1 MNISFKS
8 DIYSKRIKMDA
19 GEIISLILK
28 GYKER
33 NRNMPSFVGNDSNT
47 SFYISMKRGK
57 DKCPVQIRLS
67 NHGTYLRTW
76 VDRTNLENSNERLQD
91 PSHCINI
98 SIVFIDDGKDL
109 TNDCEGQTNCDNC
122 QITPC
127 IPQTF
132 DGQNDLGHPF
142 QVQQYTYCSRTIR
155 KRYLKGIVGA
165 IIRAL
170 RTGKYTDPLSKVTK
184 RKAANK
190 TLDSSY
196 PITPQNNKTDK
207 NESKNMKG
215 KNTIRLTESELK
227 KVITESVKKVLN
239 EAPAHDWDN
248 FAKPIKDNVKQ
259 AALSAIDKTFNEMW
273 NYYTN
278 GRFDTDFDGSMDK
291 AQSLWAYMR
300 VGLMSNIQKSV
311 QEAFGIMPEGLPN
324 WRDRYDRM

>member
-1 MNISFKS
+1 MIITFLS
-8 DIYSKRIKMDA
+8 DIYSKRIEMDA

-28 GYKER
+28 GYKEK
-33 NRNMPSFVGNDSNT
+33 NRNMPSFVSNDSNT
-47 SFYISMKRGK
+47 SFYISMKRGN
-57 DKCPVQIRLS
+57 DQCPVQIRLS

-109 TNDCEGQTNCDNC
+109 TNDCEGQTNCDSC

-127 IPQTF
+127 VPQTF

-184 RKAANK
+184 RKASNK
-190 TLDSSY
+190 T
-196 PITPQNNKTDK
+196 
-207 NESKNMKG
+207 
-215 KNTIRLTESELK
+215 
-227 KVITESVKKVLN
+227 
-239 EAPAHDWDN
+239 
-248 FAKPIKDNVKQ
+248 
-259 AALSAIDKTFNEMW
+259 SA
-273 NYYTN
+273 
-278 GRFDTDFDGSMDK
+278 
-291 AQSLWAYMR
+291 
-300 VGLMSNIQKSV
+300 
-311 QEAFGIMPEGLPN
+311 
-324 WRDRYDRM
+324 

>member
-1 MNISFKS
+1 
-8 DIYSKRIKMDA
+8 MDA

-196 PITPQNNKTDK
+196 PITLQNNKTDK
-207 NESKNMKG
+207 NESKNMNR

-227 KVITESVKKVLN
+227 NIITESVKNILKEGYEDPDFTNEFKEIADALN
-239 EAPAHDWDN
+239 QVRQGVIGKYLH
-248 FAKPIKDNVKQ
+248 KCK
-259 AALSAIDKTFNEMW
+259 
-273 NYYTN
+273 
-278 GRFDTDFDGSMDK
+278 
-291 AQSLWAYMR
+291 
-300 VGLMSNIQKSV
+300 
-311 QEAFGIMPEGLPN
+311 IMPGGYFDMKERLETISRLINQAISIATGGGNSLQ
-324 WRDRYDRM
+324 

>member
-196 PITPQNNKTDK
+196 PITLQNNKTDK
-207 NESKNMKG
+207 NESKNMNR

-227 KVITESVKKVLN
+227 NIITESVKNILKEGYEDPDFTNEFKEIADALN
-239 EAPAHDWDN
+239 QVRQGVIGKYLH
-248 FAKPIKDNVKQ
+248 KCK
-259 AALSAIDKTFNEMW
+259 
-273 NYYTN
+273 
-278 GRFDTDFDGSMDK
+278 
-291 AQSLWAYMR
+291 
-300 VGLMSNIQKSV
+300 
-311 QEAFGIMPEGLPN
+311 IMPGGYFDMKERLETISRLINQAISIATGGGNSLQ
-324 WRDRYDRM
+324 

>member
-1 MNISFKS
+1 MIYTKIMNISFKS

-33 NRNMPSFVGNDSNT
+33 NRNIPSFVGNDSNT

-207 NESKNMKG
+207 NESKNMNR

-227 KVITESVKKVLN
+227 RIITESVKNILKENSEEYDFQGDVIGQIRNDLFAVL
-239 EAPAHDWDN
+239 DKYDN
-248 FAKPIKDNVKQ
+248 RLLD
-259 AALSAIDKTFNEMW
+259 
-273 NYYTN
+273 
-278 GRFDTDFDGSMDK
+278 DGIM
-291 AQSLWAYMR
+291 AGWAYEYISYVHKILR
-300 VGLMSNIQKSV
+300 QI
-311 QEAFGIMPEGLPN
+311 LPYN
-324 WRDRYDRM
+324 QWIKENKN

>member
-1 MNISFKS
+1 
-8 DIYSKRIKMDA
+8 MDA

-196 PITPQNNKTDK
+196 PITPHNNKTDK
-207 NESKNMKG
+207 NESKNMNR

-227 KVITESVKKVLN
+227 RVITESVKNILKEQQDGNVTDNPIINQLWN
-239 EAPAHDWDN
+239 ELMSIN
-248 FAKPIKDNVKQ
+248 QGLIKDILQKYGWGKSKELGNGVFKQIVKVSE
-259 AALSAIDKTFNEMW
+259 AINTFDAVLRNRTADSDYWAMSAHEQD
-273 NYYTN
+273 
-278 GRFDTDFDGSMDK
+278 
-291 AQSLWAYMR
+291 
-300 VGLMSNIQKSV
+300 
-311 QEAFGIMPEGLPN
+311 
-324 WRDRYDRM
+324 

>member
-1 MNISFKS
+1 
-8 DIYSKRIKMDA
+8 MDA

-207 NESKNMKG
+207 NESKNMNR

-227 KVITESVKKVLN
+227 NIITESVKNILKEDIAQYSTIPYEVQRN
-239 EAPAHDWDN
+239 ELVDD
-248 FAKPIKDNVKQ
+248 IVY
-259 AALSAIDKTFNEMW
+259 AIDNIIRTLPELSEM
-273 NYYTN
+273 NYSDNNTAQFIIKKAHSMLNQVSAEIEKLHEMVVETN
-278 GRFDTDFDGSMDK
+278 
-291 AQSLWAYMR
+291 
-300 VGLMSNIQKSV
+300 
-311 QEAFGIMPEGLPN
+311 
-324 WRDRYDRM
+324 

>member
-196 PITPQNNKTDK
+196 PITPHNNKTDK
-207 NESKNMKG
+207 NESKNMNR

-227 KVITESVKKVLN
+227 RVITESVKNILKEQQDGNVTDNPIINQLWN
-239 EAPAHDWDN
+239 ELMSIN
-248 FAKPIKDNVKQ
+248 QGLIKDILQKYGWGKSKELGNGVFKQIVKVSE
-259 AALSAIDKTFNEMW
+259 AINTFDAVLRNRTADSDYWAMSAHEQD
-273 NYYTN
+273 
-278 GRFDTDFDGSMDK
+278 
-291 AQSLWAYMR
+291 
-300 VGLMSNIQKSV
+300 
-311 QEAFGIMPEGLPN
+311 
-324 WRDRYDRM
+324 

>member
-1 MNISFKS
+1 MIYTKIMNISFKS

-196 PITPQNNKTDK
+196 PITLQNNKTDK
-207 NESKNMKG
+207 NESKNMNR

-227 KVITESVKKVLN
+227 NIITESVKNILKEGYEDPDFTNEFKEIADALN
-239 EAPAHDWDN
+239 QVRQGVIGKYLH
-248 FAKPIKDNVKQ
+248 KCK
-259 AALSAIDKTFNEMW
+259 
-273 NYYTN
+273 
-278 GRFDTDFDGSMDK
+278 
-291 AQSLWAYMR
+291 
-300 VGLMSNIQKSV
+300 
-311 QEAFGIMPEGLPN
+311 IMPGGYFDMKERLETISRLINQAISIATGGGNSLQ
-324 WRDRYDRM
+324 